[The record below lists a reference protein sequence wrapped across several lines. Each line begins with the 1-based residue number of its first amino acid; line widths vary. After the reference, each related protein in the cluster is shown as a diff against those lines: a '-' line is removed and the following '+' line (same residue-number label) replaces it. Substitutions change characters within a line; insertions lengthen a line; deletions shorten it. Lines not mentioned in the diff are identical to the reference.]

1 MEYQKIELVKDGNNH
16 SLYYEN
22 EEKMIEKKISK
33 DEFKKIFENIEPNF
47 SFSLPDKLI
56 QHFIKDGSIIPSFKQ
71 SHQFTKE
78 DFNELVDP
86 LRSELKYIDGREPPK
101 PVNVRK
107 YIKNKTKKRRNKNN
121 KQKNKDKIL
130 EKLSNIKPRKRGR
143 RTEHKNRNKK

>member
-1 MEYQKIELVKDGNNH
+1 MEYQKVELVKDGNNH

-22 EEKMIEKKISK
+22 EEKIMEKKISK

-56 QHFIKDGSIIPSFKQ
+56 QDFIKDGSIIPSFKQ
-71 SHQFTKE
+71 SHQFTKD
-78 DFNELVDP
+78 DFNELVEP
-86 LRSELKYIDGREPPK
+86 LRDELKYIDGKEPPK

-107 YIKNKTKKRRNKNN
+107 YIKNKTKKRRNQNN

-130 EKLSNIKPRKRGR
+130 EKVLKRKPKKRGR
-143 RTEHKNRNKK
+143 KTVNKK